1 MNLSRCILLVL
12 SAFLLAKS
20 NPTVAKSIADSNAK
34 TALPNSTF
42 QDWAGVLSEVDLP
55 DGSVLFEYSARS
67 FSGRT
72 EGGMLAITFVPRF
85 KCAPTITVRVPD
97 ADAGELRPADASLLV
112 QVGGDQKIHKVVA
125 DRQEGYINYAIMASV
140 GELRKLRETFD
151 TSSRVWISLVDDDLQ
166 LDEKSADF
174 IDDPGSPMDQSED
187 LAFSLLG
194 SRLSTREVDKHCQT
208 HKPVPYKSK

>member
-20 NPTVAKSIADSNAK
+20 NPTVAKSIVDSNAI
-34 TALPNSTF
+34 TTLPNSTF

-85 KCAPTITVRVPD
+85 ECAPTITVRVPD
-97 ADAGELRPADASLLV
+97 AGELQPVDASLLV
-112 QVGGDQKIHKVVA
+112 QVGGDQKIHKAVA
-125 DRQEGYINYAIMASV
+125 DKQEGYINYAIMASV
-140 GELRKLRETFD
+140 GELKKLRETFD
-151 TSSRVWISLVDDDLQ
+151 TSSRVWISLVDDARQ
-166 LDEKSADF
+166 LNEKSVDAGNDS
-174 IDDPGSPMDQSED
+174 GSPMDQSED

-194 SRLSTREVDKHCQT
+194 SRLSTREVDKYCQT
-208 HKPVPYKSK
+208 HKPVPYKSR